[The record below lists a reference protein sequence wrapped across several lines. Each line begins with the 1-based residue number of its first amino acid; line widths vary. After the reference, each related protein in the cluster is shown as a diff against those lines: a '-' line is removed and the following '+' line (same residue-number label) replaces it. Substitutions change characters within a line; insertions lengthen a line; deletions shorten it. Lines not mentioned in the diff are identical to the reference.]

1 MLFTIGVV
9 CTDDSQ
15 VQEIANLISNK
26 VSITSPLQ
34 QRCMTGCVEFYF
46 DTLILTISTVYKIRG
61 YKFDICFYD
70 EDIDNTL
77 FQEIIL
83 PSCRGY
89 AKPLKEF
96 MWRIR

>member
-1 MLFTIGVV
+1 MLFTIGIV

-26 VSITSPLQ
+26 ISFIPQ
-34 QRCMTGCVEFYF
+34 HRMKGCTEFIS
-46 DTLILTISTVYKIRG
+46 DILRLTILTISRVRG
-61 YKFDICFYD
+61 YRFDMCFYD

-83 PSCRGY
+83 PNCRGCV
-89 AKPLKEF
+89 KPLQEF
-96 MWRIR
+96 MWRL